1 MTMGAFTLFNNAKK
15 FLGDG
20 TLDLDT
26 NTIKCMM
33 LTSAF
38 TPNVATQ
45 SVKAN
50 IVANE
55 VANGNGYLTGG
66 VTVACTWVLAGG
78 TVTFDSADP
87 SWTGATA
94 GFAGRYLVWYASGG
108 HDAGGC
114 LGGRGGD
121 GHLQHQRRGPLHT
134 ELGARMAV
142 LRSIKVIAPDG
153 ETPAATLT
161 MQDGGAAA
169 EVDCPKDW
177 FTPEMLDDLAT
188 ACTRM
193 AALIR
198 AGVTDGD

>member
-1 MTMGAFTLFNNAKK
+1 
-15 FLGDG
+15 
-20 TLDLDT
+20 
-26 NTIKCMM
+26 
-33 LTSAF
+33 
-38 TPNVATQ
+38 
-45 SVKAN
+45 
-50 IVANE
+50 
-55 VANGNGYLTGG
+55 
-66 VTVACTWVLAGG
+66 
-78 TVTFDSADP
+78 
-87 SWTGATA
+87 
-94 GFAGRYLVWYASGG
+94 
-108 HDAGGC
+108 
-114 LGGRGGD
+114 
-121 GHLQHQRRGPLHT
+121 
-134 ELGARMAV
+134 MAV